1 MKLCDDA
8 FLYYVFS
15 PFVDLLLLLFRIHHT
30 VKKSQ
35 QKLGLILTDKNFYM
49 DEKLVKNSEILAF
62 HFLNQTI
69 T

>member
-15 PFVDLLLLLFRIHHT
+15 PFVDLLLLLRIHHV

-35 QKLGLILTDKNFYM
+35 QKLGLFLANENFYM
-49 DEKLVKNSEILAF
+49 HEKLIKNSEILAF